1 MPAICMFRGIVD
13 EYVAKGFDRRTAE
26 YFASGRKK
34 ILSVTPNENFTL
46 ILTFDNG
53 EKRSFDMK
61 RIIEDGTVFAFLSQP
76 SNFMRVY
83 LDEDGSVCWD
93 IDPDVDSNVIWSN
106 KVDLSPDSCYLDSA
120 LLEMPSDG

>member
-1 MPAICMFRGIVD
+1 MSIVD

-26 YFASGRKK
+26 YFANGRKK
-34 ILSVTPNENFTL
+34 ILSVTPDENFTL
-46 ILTFDNG
+46 VLTFDSG

-61 RIIEDGTVFAFLSQP
+61 QIIEDGTVFAFLSKL

-93 IDPDVDSNVIWSN
+93 IDPDVDSNVVWSN
-106 KVDLSPDSCYLDSA
+106 KVDLSPDTCNLDSE